1 MKLKITIAVL
11 LVVIV
16 GAIFLLKSNNNGG
29 EVMAAAESTTKV
41 NSGKKVLVAYF
52 SRTGEQ
58 YNVGNIKEGNT
69 AIIGKMI
76 ASKTGGDIFEIKV
89 VKDEYP
95 EDHMKM
101 IEYAKQ
107 EKNNNKR
114 PAIIGKVNN
123 FADYDVIFIGYPNW
137 WADLPMPVYTFLESY
152 DFKGKTVIPF
162 CTHEGSGL
170 SGTERNV
177 KATTKADVKEGL
189 AIYGHVAQ
197 NSRKE
202 ADKKVSDWLKDL
214 GF

>member
-1 MKLKITIAVL
+1 MNLKTILLTIFIFFVGINITLKI
-11 LVVIV
+11 
-16 GAIFLLKSNNNGG
+16 GDS
-29 EVMAAAESTTKV
+29 VMAAETIKT
-41 NSGKKVLVAYF
+41 NDNKKILVAYF

-107 EKNNNKR
+107 EKNNNER
-114 PAIIGKVNN
+114 PAIIGKVEN
-123 FADYDVIFIGYPNW
+123 FKNYDVIFIGYPNW
-137 WADLPMPVYTFLESY
+137 WADMPMPVYTFLESY
-152 DFKGKTVIPF
+152 DFSGKTVIPF

-177 KATTKADVKEGL
+177 KTVTKADVKKGL
-189 AIYGHVAQ
+189 AIYGHIAQ
-197 NSRKE
+197 NSRTE
-202 ADKKVSDWLKDL
+202 ADKKVSDWLKEL
-214 GF
+214 GL